1 MKPGKALR
9 LLSATQHWPPLL
21 KGVAAAVEHAHLKVS
36 CGEVNTVVDIGANR
50 GQFSLIARRCFPAAR
65 IVAFEPLVAPAAK
78 FSAVFA
84 RDRNIVLH
92 RFAIGAE
99 SHEAVMHLSRR
110 DDSSSLLPILGLQ
123 DSIFP
128 GTGEVGTLKVPVEP
142 LDRVLSADQIRSPAL
157 LKLDVQGYELSA
169 LKGCERLLAAFRFV
183 YLELSFV
190 ELYQGQALAD
200 EIVAYLQ
207 GRGFRLRG
215 AYNLAHDRAGCAVQG
230 DFLFAREAGPAWE

>member
-1 MKPGKALR
+1 MKPAKALR
-9 LLSATQHWPPLL
+9 LLSDPRHWPPLL
-21 KGVAAAVEHAHLKVS
+21 RGIAAAVEHEHLKAS

-50 GQFSLIARRCFPAAR
+50 GQFSLIARACFPAAR

-84 RDRNIVLH
+84 RDRDVALH
-92 RFAIGAE
+92 RFAIGDQ
-99 SHEAVMHLSRR
+99 SHEGLMHLSGR

-128 GTGEVGTLKVPVEP
+128 GTGEVGTLKVAVEP
-142 LDRVLSADQIRSPAL
+142 LDRVLSADQIKAPAL

-200 EIVAYLQ
+200 DLIAYLQ

-215 AYNLAHDRAGCAVQG
+215 AYNLAHDREGRAVQG
-230 DFLFAREAGPAWE
+230 DFLFAREPERA